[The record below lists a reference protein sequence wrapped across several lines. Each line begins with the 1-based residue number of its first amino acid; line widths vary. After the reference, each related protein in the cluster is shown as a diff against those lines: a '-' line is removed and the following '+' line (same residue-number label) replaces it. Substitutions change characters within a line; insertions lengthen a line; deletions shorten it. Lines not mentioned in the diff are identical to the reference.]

1 MKRALLPV
9 LCSLAFSSAAFAG
22 DLDQIN
28 QLLQSEFKNLSK
40 DLTAALSYKAVQP
53 AEAMGITGF
62 DLGIELG
69 ATEMKH
75 SSIWEKATGSSE
87 NWLPVPKLHISKGL
101 PFNINVGGFYTQV
114 PTTNI
119 KLWGAEASYA
129 ILPGSTLT
137 PALAV
142 RGAYTKLSGISQ
154 LDFETKSI
162 DISVS
167 KGLAMFTPFA
177 GVGYV
182 WADSTPNTTGL
193 GGIQLISESVKEPKI
208 FAGLNFNI
216 LTGNVSIE
224 ADKTGDNMTYS
235 AKLGLR
241 F

>member
-1 MKRALLPV
+1 MKRALLPA
-9 LCSLAFSSAAFAG
+9 LCSLVFSGSSIAG
-22 DLDQIN
+22 DIDNIGSLM
-28 QLLQSEFKNLSK
+28 QSTFKDLSK
-40 DLTAALSYKAVQP
+40 DLTAGLSYKAVQP

-62 DLGIELG
+62 DLGVELG
-69 ATEMKH
+69 VTEMK
-75 SSIWEKATGSSE
+75 SDAWRTATGSSQ

-101 PFNINVGGFYTQV
+101 PFDINVGGFYTKV
-114 PTTNI
+114 PGSNI

-129 ILPGSTLT
+129 ILAGSTVI

-142 RGAYTKLSGISQ
+142 RGAYTKLSGVDQ
-154 LDFETKSI
+154 LDFSTKSI
-162 DISVS
+162 DISIS

-182 WADSTPNTTGL
+182 WADSNPNVTGL
-193 GGIQLISESVKEPKI
+193 GGVTLVSESIKASKI

-216 LTGNVSIE
+216 ALGNLAIE